1 MQGKNNIIWLTS
13 YPKSGNTWM
22 RMFLHALKTGC
33 DHVENFEQIEGS
45 DGIASSRSLL
55 DELLGI
61 YTSDMVDIEIQK
73 LRADAYRLYSSELTE
88 EIIVKVHDAAF
99 HGGILTFP
107 KEVTKKVIYIVR
119 NPFDMV
125 ASYANHMG
133 SSIEKSVQSLCDGNG
148 FLAGNKKKLNNQV
161 TQYMGSWSD
170 HYNSWKN
177 LYRENIEVIRYED
190 MLNDSFATFNK
201 VVKCIGWEKTNE
213 EIEKAISVS
222 DFKNL
227 RSVEEQAGFREKP
240 KETKHFFRQGKSG
253 QWKNEITPE
262 QAKTLVD
269 RHFYTLLELNYI
281 DAAGNILV

>member
-1 MQGKNNIIWLTS
+1 
-13 YPKSGNTWM
+13 M